1 MKKTN
6 ARYMTAVAA
15 LSTFMT
21 LSPQAKA
28 QYVERAESVRMM
40 AERLKKGKT
49 DLMEIAV
56 RKYASQVESTVQRK
70 TGYRAVY
77 RKTIV

>member
-1 MKKTN
+1 
-6 ARYMTAVAA
+6 MTAVAA

>member
-1 MKKTN
+1 
-6 ARYMTAVAA
+6 
-15 LSTFMT
+15 
-21 LSPQAKA
+21 
-28 QYVERAESVRMM
+28 MM

-49 DLMEIAV
+49 GLMEIAV